1 MKNGHKIRIPKSVTQ
16 HIEEEYR
23 KSAEFRKAYDEEVAR
38 LRIAYQI
45 EKLRKSRGLTQ
56 SELARKLKTT
66 QQTISRLEDMK
77 NLRFSVRMLARIA
90 TALKSRLC
98 VHFVPV

>member
-1 MKNGHKIRIPKSVTQ
+1 MKKEYKTITPKSVSQ

-45 EKLRKSRGLTQ
+45 AKLRKRRGLSQ
-56 SELARKLKTT
+56 SDLARKTKTT
-66 QQTISRLEDMK
+66 QQTISRLEDK
-77 NLRFSVRMLARIA
+77 ENVQVSVRTLTRIA
-90 TALKSRLC
+90 TALHSRLC
-98 VHFVPV
+98 IHFVPV